1 MMMTN
6 NKKMAMS
13 IIKASGAGKEP
24 SQGSD
29 AHYVDKGDGP
39 KVSVE
44 IEAEEPKLDASMGM
58 EAAMAKFML
67 AVGAKDAKKAAQAL
81 CEFMDMHEEQEDSS
95 ENGALEE

>member
-24 SQGSD
+24 AQGPSAD
-29 AHYVDKGDGP
+29 YVDKGDGP
-39 KVSVE
+39 KESVE
-44 IEAEEPKLDASMGM
+44 LPEVELDNSMGM

-67 AVGAKDAKKAAQAL
+67 AVGAKDSKKAAQAM
-81 CEFMDMHEEQEDSS
+81 CEFLAMYDEQEDSS

>member
-13 IIKASGAGKEP
+13 IIKGSAPKEP
-24 SQGSD
+24 SQGASAD
-29 AHYVDKGDGP
+29 YVDKGDGP

-44 IEAEEPKLDASMGM
+44 IEQPDVELDASMGM

-81 CEFMDMHEEQEDSS
+81 CEFMDMYEEQEDSS